1 MLQNLCFY
9 SSISYVNHG
18 NFVQKDL
25 QGNVYSKIIIKVFIG
40 YYLIDHLIPSVPLML
55 AQFPQGVLPSL
66 GPLRNEIEPTSVGH
80 SVGKDT

>member
-40 YYLIDHLIPSVPLML
+40 YYSIDHLICLNNAGNFL
-55 AQFPQGVLPSL
+55 KDFPSL
-66 GPLRNEIEPTSVGH
+66 
-80 SVGKDT
+80 